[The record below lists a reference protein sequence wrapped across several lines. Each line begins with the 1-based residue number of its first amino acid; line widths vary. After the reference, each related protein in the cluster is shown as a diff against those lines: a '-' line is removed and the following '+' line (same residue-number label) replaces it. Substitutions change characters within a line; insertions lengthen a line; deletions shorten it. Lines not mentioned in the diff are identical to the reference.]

1 MIDWTP
7 LLRAAGLDAESKED
21 IPGAIEHW
29 SAMYKL
35 WLANLETLRADIG
48 EQAAGALEAEAL
60 EVGPTLDNRR
70 SCLVIARK
78 PSA

>member
-1 MIDWTP
+1 
-7 LLRAAGLDAESKED
+7 
-21 IPGAIEHW
+21 
-29 SAMYKL
+29 MYKL